1 MQTRFSPEQLKD
13 PRIREADSILRKCV
27 HCGFC
32 TATCPTY
39 LLLGDELDGPRGR
52 IYLVKDM
59 LEGDTP
65 PSPDIAR
72 HIDRCLTC
80 LSCMTTCPSGVDYDH
95 LLAIG
100 REVLEGDPRSRPAV
114 ERFWRGVLD
123 AVVPHPSRFALALR
137 AGRIFRPLAG
147 LLERLP
153 ALRPAA
159 SMLRMAGGGRIAKP
173 VAGAFLTRR
182 EGRGRVALLQGCA
195 QSVLGASVNRATIS
209 LLNRCGVDVVIPRE
223 AGCCGALTHHMGRE
237 ERAREMAR
245 VNIAAWERADVDA
258 VVVNASGCGVTVKD
272 YGHLLTGD
280 PKWAL
285 RASRISERTKDVHEY
300 LATLE
305 LPPLRAP
312 RPLKVVFH
320 APCSLTHGLKLAD
333 VARQL
338 LENAGFEVLEP
349 AEGHICCGAAG
360 VYSVLQPDMS
370 LRLRE
375 RKAGHLE
382 ATGAEVVASANFGC
396 IHHLAEGTD
405 LPVVHVVELLEWA
418 AGGDMPPAMRD
429 A

>member
-1 MQTRFSPEQLKD
+1 MQTRFSLRQLED
-13 PRIREADSILRKCV
+13 PRIHEADSILRKCV

-39 LLLGDELDGPRGR
+39 LLLGNELDSPRGR
-52 IYLVKDM
+52 IYLIKDM

-65 PSPDIAR
+65 PSPEVAV

-114 ERFWRGVLD
+114 DRFWRGLLD
-123 AVVPHPSRFALALR
+123 AVVPQPSRFALALR
-137 AGRIFRPLAG
+137 LGRVFRPLAG
-147 LLERLP
+147 LLERMP

-159 SMLRMAGGGRIAKP
+159 AMLRMSGSGRPEKP

-223 AGCCGALTHHMGRE
+223 AGCCGALSHHMGRE
-237 ERAREMAR
+237 ARARGMAR
-245 VNIAAWERADVDA
+245 ANIAAWEAADVDA
-258 VVVNASGCGVTVKD
+258 VVINASGCGVTVKD

-280 PKWAL
+280 PRWAL
-285 RASRISERTKDVHEY
+285 RATRIAEKAKDVHEY

-312 RPLKVVFH
+312 RLLKVAFH
-320 APCSLTHGLKLAD
+320 APCSLTHGLRLAE
-333 VARQL
+333 VVRQL
-338 LENAGFEVLEP
+338 LEDAGFEVIEP
-349 AEGHICCGAAG
+349 AESHICCGAAG
-360 VYSVLQPDMS
+360 VYSVLQPDISM
-370 LRLRE
+370 RLRE
-375 RKAGHLE
+375 RKTEHLE
-382 ATGAEVVASANFGC
+382 AIGADVVASANFGC
-396 IHHLAEGTD
+396 IHHLAEGTA

-418 AGGDMPPAMRD
+418 AGGDMPQAMRGK
-429 A
+429 